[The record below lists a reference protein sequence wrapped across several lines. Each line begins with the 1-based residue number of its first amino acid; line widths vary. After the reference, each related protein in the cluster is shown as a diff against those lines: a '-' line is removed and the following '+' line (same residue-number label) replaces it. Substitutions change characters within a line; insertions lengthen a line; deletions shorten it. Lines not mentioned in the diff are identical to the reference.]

1 MPVPDHQIAAL
12 WIGGPLSF
20 LEQLCL
26 VSYVAAGHHVKLYTY
41 DGVTNVP
48 PGIEVADAGEIMP
61 VQKDVVHETSG
72 SPAPQSDSFRYN
84 MLAKLD
90 RTIWAD
96 TDAYCLRPHVPREG
110 HFHAWGDSKDIYS
123 GVLAL
128 PRDSETLGRLIEL
141 TADPHRIPP
150 FLQGEKRAELE
161 AAAAR
166 GTPMHAGQM
175 PWGVWGPMAL
185 THYLKETGEVRFSM
199 PPMTL
204 YPVAFRDRRLLLRPG
219 WDASGQIT
227 EESLSIHFY
236 GRRMRRRI
244 VTHEPGG
251 IPRPRSVLG
260 KLLKQHGIDPRL
272 APIPLRPGD
281 PGYRSGDGAAAG

>member
-1 MPVPDHQIAAL
+1 MTVPEYQIAAL

-26 VSYVAAGHHVKLYTY
+26 VSCQHAGHHVKLYTY
-41 DGVTNVP
+41 DGVPNVP
-48 PGIEVADAGEIMP
+48 SGIEVADANEIMP
-61 VQKDVVHETSG
+61 IQKEVVHAASG

-96 TDAYCLRPHVPREG
+96 TDAYCIRPWAPKDG
-110 HFHAWGDSKDIYS
+110 HFHAWGDRKDIYS

-128 PRDSETLGRLIEL
+128 PPDSETLHRLIAL
-141 TADPHRIPP
+141 TADPYLIPP
-150 FLQGEKRAELE
+150 FLKGEKRAELE
-161 AAAAR
+161 EAAAR
-166 GTPMHAGQM
+166 GEPMHAGQM

-185 THYLKETGEVRFSM
+185 THYLKETGEARFSM
-199 PPMTL
+199 PPVTL
-204 YPVAFRDRRLLLRPG
+204 YPVAYKDRRLLLRPG
-219 WDASGQIT
+219 WDSSEQIT
-227 EESLSIHFY
+227 DESLSIHFY

-260 KLLKQHGIDPRL
+260 RLLKQHGIDPRL
-272 APIPLRPGD
+272 APIPLKRGD
-281 PGYRSGDGAAAG
+281 PGYGEDEAE